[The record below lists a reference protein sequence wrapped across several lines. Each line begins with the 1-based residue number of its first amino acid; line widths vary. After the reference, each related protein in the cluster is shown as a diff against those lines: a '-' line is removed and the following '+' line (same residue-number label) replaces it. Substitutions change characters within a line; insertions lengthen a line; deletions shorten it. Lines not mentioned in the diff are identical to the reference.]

1 MASGGCHCGG
11 VRYSVSGEMMHH
23 AVCHC
28 EDCRK
33 HSGSPMVP
41 WIAFAKDALTVDSG
55 SPKVYRSSEN
65 GERHFCPDCG
75 TGLFYFNEQIL
86 PGIVDIQSVTLD
98 DAAERAPQAHIQ
110 MADALPWEGSL
121 ESLPQFDRY
130 PGP

>member
-11 VRYSVSGEMMHH
+11 VRYSVEGEMMHH

-28 EDCRK
+28 EDCRRA
-33 HSGSPMVP
+33 SGAVMVP
-41 WIAFAKDALTVDSG
+41 WIAFAKDALHLESG

-98 DAAERAPQAHIQ
+98 DAADRAPQAHIQ
-110 MADALPWEGSL
+110 MADSLPWETSL
-121 ESLPQFDRY
+121 AELPRFDRY